1 MRAFKL
7 ISICLVLL
15 TLTFTAGCA
24 EIVDDGVTTWRIG
37 HEEVVGGVMDE
48 FALEFKRLIE
58 ERSNGSIE
66 VEVYRTGEIG
76 NHVDHVEFIQEG
88 LLNFAIVNPG
98 SSSTTVPENN
108 IFYNHFLLPSDEEDI
123 KTMLDES
130 QAIKRLNEINR
141 EHDMNVHSWFVEG
154 FNVWTANKE
163 IRTPKDF
170 SGVKIRTM
178 QSPLIIA
185 SYRAYGANPTP
196 MPYMEVYSGLQLG
209 QIDAQVNP
217 VFAIEEMSFYEVQR
231 YIILSNQDAFVAAM
245 VSNVDFIDSLDATT
259 RQMVEEVIAE
269 VTDHIFEFQRNLN
282 KTRLDKIRE
291 VSDIQIIEL
300 TDEERELFR
309 DASVSARQVF
319 RNSVGTRGNEILDL
333 FEAEIQEL
341 LDSK

>member
-154 FNVWTANKE
+154 FNVWTTNKE

-291 VSDIQIIEL
+291 VSDIKIIEL